1 MFNVFNLFR
10 SKQDVEPALAIT
22 TLSDVEPIEVI
33 EPVEV
38 VEVIEPVEVVEV
50 VEEVVEKPIRKPV
63 PIPAQPI
70 LTLGKWCEMSGMVRF
85 AFKRTSKASREE
97 CPRCGR
103 DIHCGK
109 VGRFMPHHEIKPLP
123 KN

>member
-10 SKQDVEPALAIT
+10 SKQDVEPALVIT

>member
-10 SKQDVEPALAIT
+10 SKQDVEPALVIT
-22 TLSDVEPIEVI
+22 TLSDVEV
-33 EPVEV
+33 VEV

-85 AFKRTSKASREE
+85 AFKKTSKASREE

>member
-10 SKQDVEPALAIT
+10 SKQDVEPALVIT
-22 TLSDVEPIEVI
+22 TLSD
-33 EPVEV
+33 
-38 VEVIEPVEVVEV
+38 VEVVEV

-63 PIPAQPI
+63 PIPAQPV
-70 LTLGKWCEMSGMVRF
+70 LTLGKWCEMSGLIRF
-85 AFKRTSKASREE
+85 TFKRTSKASREE

-109 VGRFMPHHEIKPLP
+109 AGRFMPHHEIKPLP

>member
-10 SKQDVEPALAIT
+10 SKQDVEPAL
-22 TLSDVEPIEVI
+22 
-33 EPVEV
+33 
-38 VEVIEPVEVVEV
+38 VIEPVEVVEV
-50 VEEVVEKPIRKPV
+50 VEEVVKE
-63 PIPAQPI
+63 PAQPI

-85 AFKRTSKASREE
+85 AFKKTSKASREE

-109 VGRFMPHHEIKPLP
+109 VGRFMPHHEIKPIP

>member
-10 SKQDVEPALAIT
+10 SKQDVEPALVIT
-22 TLSDVEPIEVI
+22 TLSDVEV
-33 EPVEV
+33 VEV

-50 VEEVVEKPIRKPV
+50 VEEVVKE
-63 PIPAQPI
+63 PAQPI

-109 VGRFMPHHEIKPLP
+109 AGRFMPHHVIKPLP
-123 KN
+123 KI

>member
-1 MFNVFNLFR
+1 MFNLFDLF
-10 SKQDVEPALAIT
+10 KTKKDVEPTLVVT
-22 TLSDVEPIEVI
+22 TLSDVEVA
-33 EPVEV
+33 EV
-38 VEVIEPVEVVEV
+38 VEVAEPVEEVEE
-50 VEEVVEKPIRKPV
+50 VEEVVKE
-63 PIPAQPI
+63 PAQPV
-70 LTLGKWCEMSGMVRF
+70 LTMGKWCEMSGMVRF
-85 AFKRTSKASREE
+85 AFKKTSKASREE

>member
-1 MFNVFNLFR
+1 MFNLFDLF
-10 SKQDVEPALAIT
+10 KTKKDVEPTLVVT
-22 TLSDVEPIEVI
+22 TLSDVEVAEVA

-38 VEVIEPVEVVEV
+38 VEVVEV
-50 VEEVVEKPIRKPV
+50 VEEVVKE
-63 PIPAQPI
+63 PAQPI

>member
-1 MFNVFNLFR
+1 MFNLLDLFR
-10 SKQDVEPALAIT
+10 NKQDVEPAL
-22 TLSDVEPIEVI
+22 VI

-38 VEVIEPVEVVEV
+38 VE
-50 VEEVVEKPIRKPV
+50 KPV
-63 PIPAQPI
+63 PVPAQPI
-70 LTLGKWCEMSGMVRF
+70 LTLGKWCEMSGLVLF
-85 AFKRTSKASREE
+85 TFKKISKASREE

-109 VGRFMPHHEIKPLP
+109 AGRFMPHHEVKPIP

>member
-1 MFNVFNLFR
+1 MFNLLDLFR
-10 SKQDVEPALAIT
+10 NKQDVEPAL
-22 TLSDVEPIEVI
+22 
-33 EPVEV
+33 
-38 VEVIEPVEVVEV
+38 VIEPVEVVEV
-50 VEEVVEKPIRKPV
+50 VEEVVEEVVPV
-63 PIPAQPI
+63 PAQPV

-85 AFKRTSKASREE
+85 AFKKTSKASRQE

-109 VGRFMPHHEIKPLP
+109 AGRFMPHHEIKPLP

>member
-10 SKQDVEPALAIT
+10 SKQDVEPALVIT

-50 VEEVVEKPIRKPV
+50 VEEVEEVVKE
-63 PIPAQPI
+63 PAQPI
-70 LTLGKWCEMSGMVRF
+70 LTLGKWCEASGAIRF
-85 AFKRTSKASREE
+85 AFINRTKASRET

>member
-10 SKQDVEPALAIT
+10 SKQDVEPALVIT
-22 TLSDVEPIEVI
+22 TLSDVEV
-33 EPVEV
+33 VEV
-38 VEVIEPVEVVEV
+38 VEVIEPVEEVEIVEEV
-50 VEEVVEKPIRKPV
+50 VEEVVKE
-63 PIPAQPI
+63 PAQPI

-85 AFKRTSKASREE
+85 AFKKTSKASRQE